1 MYQQVQL
8 IDQEGLAPCSNPFLA
23 HCRKDVKMTVTSTP
37 YCIIINRDREKAGI
51 FECQLN
57 PDWLTV
63 RNRNSLKLAQEK
75 EDDFNFTEFRNVCY
89 HAQWLSPAELSAMP
103 WTVACQTPLSLG
115 FPKLEYWSGLPFPP
129 PGDLP
134 NPEIEPASLMS
145 PALAGEF
152 FPASA
157 TWEA

>member
-1 MYQQVQL
+1 M
-8 IDQEGLAPCSNPFLA
+8 
-23 HCRKDVKMTVTSTP
+23 KMTVTSTP

-134 NPEIEPASLMS
+134 NPEIELKSL
-145 PALAGEF
+145 A
-152 FPASA
+152 
-157 TWEA
+157 